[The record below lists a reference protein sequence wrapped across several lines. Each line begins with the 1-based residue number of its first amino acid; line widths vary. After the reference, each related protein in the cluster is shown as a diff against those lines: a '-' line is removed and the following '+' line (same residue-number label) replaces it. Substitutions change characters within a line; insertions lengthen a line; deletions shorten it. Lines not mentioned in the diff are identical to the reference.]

1 MKKQSK
7 VLTLFSFV
15 TLIAVSGA
23 ATPPTARA
31 EDKDEALAR
40 KLTLLLRS
48 ARAMISSNPKMI
60 ADPTTA
66 GLKAADLMDGAKKNY
81 IKATGAALDDTD
93 EATSKLLKAI
103 GEVFEGAVGGKYK
116 DRWTTGVEYPGK
128 FLPARFATEV
138 SSKFSQMTDGKY
150 VLRLTVPDKFLV
162 NKDNKADEWES
173 GVIEGKFLKP
183 DWQRGKVYFENA
195 TYRGKPAYRA
205 IVPEY
210 YDATCLKCHGGTE
223 GSRIHGSKAVGQLGN
238 VGGAISVVITK

>member
-1 MKKQSK
+1 MKKQPDF
-7 VLTLFSFV
+7 LALLSFV

-23 ATPPTARA
+23 SAIPSARA
-31 EDKDEALAR
+31 DDKDEALAR

-48 ARAMISSNPKMI
+48 ARAMVSSNPKMI
-60 ADPTTA
+60 ADPSSA
-66 GLKAADLMDGAKKNY
+66 GLKTADLVEGAKKNY
-81 IKATGAALDDTD
+81 IKATGAALDDSD

-103 GEVFEGAVGGKYK
+103 NEVFEAAVSGKYK

-150 VLRLTVPDKFLV
+150 VMRLTVPDKFLV

-173 GVIEGKFLKP
+173 GVIEGKFLKA

-210 YDATCLKCHGGTE
+210 YDTTCLKCHGGTE
-223 GSRIHGSKAVGQLGN
+223 GSRIHASKAVGQLGN
-238 VGGAISVVITK
+238 VGGAISVVIAK